1 MADDITIKPA
11 SGTWV
16 VRAGGAVLG
25 ESENALEVSQ
35 SGQATIYF
43 PQDDI
48 ATVFLDP
55 SDKTETSALGE
66 ATYFS
71 IVTKSTT
78 LQNSAWSFAAPAQS
92 ASEIA
97 GHLAFATSDSVAV
110 EKL

>member
-1 MADDITIKPA
+1 MAEDIMIKPA

-25 ESENALEVSQ
+25 ESESALEVALN
-35 SGQATIYF
+35 GDVTVYF
-43 PQDDI
+43 PSDDI

-55 SDKTETSALGE
+55 SDKTETSPMGE
-66 ATYFS
+66 ASFYS

-78 LQNSAWSFAAPAQS
+78 LKNAAWGFKHPADN
-92 ASEIA
+92 ASSLV
-97 GHLAFATSDSVAV
+97 GHLAFETSDLVAV